1 MVGPCGPG
9 SAGSATT
16 ADEPDAGGPRVTLAA
31 AMHLSLQR
39 DGANLEVELAGSWRG
54 ANLPTIEAEL
64 AAVSFAGVR
73 LLRVSVPASLDL
85 DLAGAWELREW
96 LQAAQAAGVTVE
108 FTGTQPGQLEL
119 IESTLAGK
127 VHAAPPSSSEPSFE
141 PVNALGRQVTTRW
154 LNVKLSLDFLGRAT
168 TTFLRACT
176 SWRRLRPAS
185 IARHVYETGLTAIP
199 IASLI
204 AFLITVIIAYIAA
217 QYMRTYGAEIY
228 VVDLI
233 TISVLRELAV
243 LLTAIIVAG
252 RSGSAFAAEIGAM
265 KLNEE
270 VDALHAIG
278 VDPHEVLVLPRVI
291 GLVIALPL
299 LTVVADL
306 VGLTGGAL
314 LCKWL
319 LDMPLIMFIEPK
331 CSPDDL
337 RTWNALHPLE
347 VVGRE
352 RLGVGIAHGG
362 GQHLVVRHRAQ
373 RLKGFVRSVR
383 SSRLAHVWLPVWL

>member
-1 MVGPCGPG
+1 MYLNLRRH
-9 SAGSATT
+9 
-16 ADEPDAGGPRVTLAA
+16 DDTLQA
-31 AMHLSLQR
+31 
-39 DGANLEVELAGSWRG
+39 ELAGSWRG
-54 ANLPTIEAEL
+54 VDMPGIDAEL
-64 AAVSFAGVR
+64 AGLSFAGASE
-73 LLRVSVPASLDL
+73 LRVRAPETVPL
-85 DLAGAWELREW
+85 DLAGAWRLREW
-96 LQAAQAAGVTVE
+96 LKEAEGAGLSVAFVGQAPSQI
-108 FTGTQPGQLEL
+108 EL

-127 VHAAPPSSSEPSFE
+127 VRATPPTSSESAFE
-141 PVNALGRQVTTRW
+141 PVSALGKQVARR
-154 LNVKLSLDFLGRAT
+154 LQSVRLALDFLGHT
-168 TTFLRACT
+168 TITWLRSAT
-176 SWRRLRPAS
+176 SWRRMRPIS
-185 IARHVYETGLTAIP
+185 IARHVYETGVTAIP

-314 LCKWL
+314 LCRWL
-319 LDMPLIMFIEPK
+319 LDMPLVLF
-331 CSPDDL
+331 
-337 RTWNALHPLE
+337 LE
-347 VVGRE
+347 
-352 RLGVGIAHGG
+352 
-362 GQHLVVRHRAQ
+362 RAQ
-373 RLKGFVRSVR
+373 DAIASTTFWVGVIKAPVFALLIAMTGTYLGLRVRD
-383 SSRLAHVWLPVWL
+383 SSRQLGLMTTLAVVMSIFLVLLADALFAVAFWLLDI